1 MIVPPPAV
9 GTTTTRTPA
18 TLRSLAVPVYAPAVV
33 FGIGQGS
40 ALPIVALAAS
50 ELGASTTVAAFV
62 AASTGAGLLVGDLPA
77 GRIVARFGERV
88 AIVGGSLTGALGVL
102 LALLAPTVWVLA
114 SGVLLSGCAMSV
126 WTLARQRYLADAVP
140 LVIRARAMSL
150 FATMWRAG
158 ALVGPFV
165 GAAVIAHTGTRGGFA
180 VQLVAILVSGWLMSR
195 LPDDGP
201 RRERG
206 AAVRTMPAGGRATL
220 VGVAV
225 VHRRLFRTL
234 GLGTLLLGATRASR
248 DVVVPLWG
256 QHIGLDA
263 AQISLVFG
271 CAGVLEV
278 LISTPAGHVMDRY
291 GRAAVAVPSLTLL
304 AIAYGTLPL
313 ATSTLGLWVV
323 VTVLGLGNG
332 LSNGLLMTIGADVAP
347 PAYRAEFL
355 ASWRLMHDS
364 GMFAGPLAVS
374 AVSVVSLTAASLTIG
389 GLAGVGALVMWR
401 FVPRYAPLPRAEDCR
416 PTAQE
421 PPRPTVHQTAEHPP
435 GTRPQEARR

>member
-1 MIVPPPAV
+1 MTVPPPAAST
-9 GTTTTRTPA
+9 GTTRAPA
-18 TLRSLAVPVYAPAVV
+18 TLRSLVVPVYAPAVV
-33 FGIGQGS
+33 FGIGQGA
-40 ALPIVALAAS
+40 ALPIVALSAT

-77 GRIVARFGERV
+77 GRIVARYGERV
-88 AIVGGSLTGALGVL
+88 AIVGGSVAGALGVL
-102 LALLAPTVWVLA
+102 LALLAPTVWLLA
-114 SGVLLSGCAMSV
+114 AGVLVSGCAMSV

-140 LVIRARAMSL
+140 VVIRARAMSV
-150 FATMWRAG
+150 FATMWRVG

-165 GAAVIAHTGTRGGFA
+165 GAAVISRTGTRGGFA

-206 AAVRTMPAGGRATL
+206 APVRSIPGGGRATL
-220 VGVAV
+220 MGVAAA
-225 VHRRLFRTL
+225 HRPLFLSL

-256 QHIGLDA
+256 EHIGLDA
-263 AQISLVFG
+263 AQISLIFG

-278 LISTPAGHVMDRY
+278 LVSTPAGLLMDRL
-291 GRAAVAVPSLTLL
+291 GRAVVAVPSLAFL
-304 AIAYGTLPL
+304 AVAYGTLPL
-313 ATSTLGLWVV
+313 TTTAPGMWVV
-323 VTVLGLGNG
+323 VTVLGVGNG

-374 AVSVVSLTAASLTIG
+374 AVSVVSLAAASLTIA
-389 GLAGVGALVMWR
+389 GLAGLGALVMWR
-401 FVPRYAPLPRAEDCR
+401 SVPRYVPH
-416 PTAQE
+416 
-421 PPRPTVHQTAEHPP
+421 PRPDDCPDAPPPAAHDAHPQP
-435 GTRPQEARR
+435 HLSQEVSP